1 MHRAALVFVLSLFG
15 FILAG
20 QKNQVL
26 SLHGDYGFLFL
37 HSQDV
42 APIGQSYP
50 WALNADY
57 SIWKLNEA
65 NYQNCNCY
73 PRIGFSLG
81 FHNYQNQKVLG
92 VGVPLYTYLEPWY
105 KLSDNLFFHFRGGI
119 GLAGLSRPFDRE
131 SNPLN
136 LSYSLPI
143 SAFVM
148 VGAGFS
154 VPLDKHLYLS
164 LRARYNHV
172 SNGGIRE
179 PNKGLNYPSLA
190 LQIDYSLNPL
200 DFNFAKKK
208 EVWQDQK
215 TRSFTLNSFWA
226 AQAGARVGD
235 AFNEQDVTYLVL
247 GFNAQ
252 YQQQWARV
260 SGFSAGLS
268 ILQNYAYR
276 RQIEK
281 GGGQEDSWQAAAL
294 FGHEFILGK
303 FRFGQQAGFYLH
315 KEYGAEADWFQ
326 RYYLLYYPWPNFGMG
341 PALKAHAQVA
351 EFLDFRFSYRFAF

>member
-1 MHRAALVFVLSLFG
+1 MRTVKLLLLLLLSLK
-15 FILAG
+15 ICA
-20 QKNQVL
+20 QKATVL

-37 HSQDV
+37 HSLDV

-50 WALNADY
+50 RAINFDY
-57 SIWKLNEA
+57 SQWRINDA
-65 NYQNCNCY
+65 NYQACNCY
-73 PRIGFSLG
+73 PRLG
-81 FHNYQNQKVLG
+81 ASAGWHYYNNQRVLG
-92 VGVPLYTYLEPWY
+92 SGFPLYGYLEPWY
-105 KLSDNLFFHFRGGI
+105 KLSDRLFFHFRGGI
-119 GLAGLSRPFDRE
+119 GLSALTRPFDAQ

-136 LSYSLPI
+136 LSYSLPV

-154 VPLDKHLYLS
+154 VSLDAQWFLG

-190 LQIDYSLNPL
+190 LQLDYSLAPVS
-200 DFNFAKKK
+200 FNLSKGISDWRKQ
-208 EVWQDQK
+208 E
-215 TRSFTLNSFWA
+215 TRAFSVNSFWA
-226 AQAGARVGD
+226 AQAGATVGD

-247 GFNAQ
+247 GLSAH
-252 YQQQWARV
+252 YHQQWARV
-260 SGFSAGLS
+260 SGFTAGLS
-268 ILQNYAYR
+268 IVQNYAYQN
-276 RQIEK
+276 QIEK
-281 GGGQEDSWQAAAL
+281 VAGTEDSWQAAAL
-294 FGHEFILGK
+294 LGHEFILGK

-315 KEYGAEADWFQ
+315 KEYGAQADWFQ

-351 EFLDFRFSYRFAF
+351 EFLDFRFSYHFVF